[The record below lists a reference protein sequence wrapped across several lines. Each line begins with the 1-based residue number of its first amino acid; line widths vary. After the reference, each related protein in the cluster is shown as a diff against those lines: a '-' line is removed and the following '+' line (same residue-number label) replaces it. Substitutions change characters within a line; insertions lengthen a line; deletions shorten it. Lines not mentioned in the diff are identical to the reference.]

1 VLQPLFGIHDEPL
14 DPCLDQPSDMKVLLV
29 EDEEDLVH
37 VIAVALRESGFAVDV
52 SQDGEEGLAKAQLG
66 DYDAIV
72 LDIMLPRLDGW
83 TVLSRLRQT
92 KSTPVLLLTARD
104 AVADRVEGLNL
115 GADDYLTKPFDLEEL
130 IARLRALIRRSAG
143 APAPIIILGA
153 VEIDTAA
160 RTVSRDGEPVEL
172 SAKEY
177 ALLELL
183 ALHRGRL
190 VTRTMIYEHIY
201 GEEDDTL
208 SNVVDVYVSNLRR
221 KLGSEIIETRRGQ
234 GYIIRA

>member
-1 VLQPLFGIHDEPL
+1 
-14 DPCLDQPSDMKVLLV
+14 MKVLLV
-29 EDEEDLVH
+29 EDEEDLLQVL
-37 VIAVALRESGFAVDV
+37 ATALRESGFSVDLAA
-52 SQDGEEGLAKAQLG
+52 DGMEGLAKGATE

-72 LDIMLPRLDGW
+72 LDLMLPRMDGW
-83 TVLSRLRQT
+83 TVLSELRKT

-115 GADDYLTKPFDLEEL
+115 GADDYVTKPFELEEL
-130 IARLRALIRRSAG
+130 IARLRALIRRSVG
-143 APAPIIILGA
+143 SPSPIVSLGT

-160 RTVSRDGEPVEL
+160 RTVTLGGQPVEL

-183 ALHRGRL
+183 SLHRGRL

-208 SNVVDVYVSNLRR
+208 SNVVDVYVSNLRK
-221 KLGSEIIETRRGQ
+221 KLGSDLIETRRGQ
-234 GYIIRA
+234 GYIIRVNDEQNND

>member
-1 VLQPLFGIHDEPL
+1 
-14 DPCLDQPSDMKVLLV
+14 MKVLVV
-29 EDEEDLVH
+29 EDEEDLLQ
-37 VIAVALRESGFAVDV
+37 VIGTALRENGFAVDLAA
-52 SQDGEEGLAKAQLG
+52 DGRDGLAKGESG

-72 LDIMLPRLDGW
+72 LDIMLPHLNGW
-83 TVLSRLRQT
+83 AVLSELRKT
-92 KSTPVLLLTARD
+92 KTTPVLLLTARD
-104 AVADRVEGLNL
+104 AVADRVEGLNR

-143 APAPIIILGA
+143 SPSPIIHIGP

-160 RTVSRDGEPVEL
+160 RSVTKSGTPIEL

-221 KLGSEIIETRRGQ
+221 KLGSELIETRRGQ
-234 GYIIRA
+234 GYIIRT

>member
-1 VLQPLFGIHDEPL
+1 
-14 DPCLDQPSDMKVLLV
+14 MKVLLV
-29 EDEEDLVH
+29 EDEEDLLH
-37 VIAVALRESGFAVDV
+37 VTATALRESGFSVDLAR
-52 SQDGEEGLAKAQLG
+52 DGMEGLVKAETA

-72 LDIMLPRLDGW
+72 LDLMLPRMDGW
-83 TVLSRLRQT
+83 EVLSRLRQS
-92 KSTPVLLLTARD
+92 KATPVLILTARD
-104 AVADRVEGLNL
+104 ALADRVEGLNR
-115 GADDYLTKPFDLEEL
+115 GADDYLTKPFELEEL

-143 APAPIIILGA
+143 SPSPI
-153 VEIDTAA
+153 VEVAGVQIDTAA
-160 RTVSRDGEPVEL
+160 RTVTKRGEVVEL

-190 VTRTMIYEHIY
+190 VTRSMIYEHIY

-221 KLGSEIIETRRGQ
+221 KLGSELIETRRGQ
-234 GYIIRA
+234 GYIIRP

>member
-1 VLQPLFGIHDEPL
+1 
-14 DPCLDQPSDMKVLLV
+14 MKVLIV
-29 EDEEDLVH
+29 EDEEDLLH
-37 VIAVALRESGFAVDV
+37 VTATALRESGFSVDLAR
-52 SQDGEEGLAKAQLG
+52 DGMEGLVKGETA

-72 LDIMLPRLDGW
+72 LDLMLPQLDGW
-83 TVLSRLRQT
+83 EVLSRLR
-92 KSTPVLLLTARD
+92 KSKATPVLILTARD
-104 AVADRVEGLNL
+104 ALADRVEGLNR
-115 GADDYLTKPFDLEEL
+115 GADDYLTKPFELEEL

-143 APAPIIILGA
+143 SPSPIVDVAGIQ
-153 VEIDTAA
+153 IDTAA
-160 RTVSRDGEPVEL
+160 RTVSKRGESVEL

-190 VTRTMIYEHIY
+190 VTRSMIYEHIY

-221 KLGSEIIETRRGQ
+221 KLGSEVIETRRGQ
-234 GYIIRA
+234 GYIVRP

>member
-1 VLQPLFGIHDEPL
+1 
-14 DPCLDQPSDMKVLLV
+14 MRVLLV
-29 EDEEDLVH
+29 EDEEDLLQ
-37 VIAVALRESGFAVDV
+37 VISTALRESGFSVDLAA
-52 SQDGEEGLAKAQLG
+52 DGALGLAKG
-66 DYDAIV
+66 ESEDYDAIV
-72 LDIMLPRLDGW
+72 LDLMLPRLDGW
-83 TVLSRLRQT
+83 SVLTELRKS

-104 AVADRVEGLNL
+104 AVADRVQGLNR

-130 IARLRALIRRSAG
+130 IARLRALIRRSVG
-143 APAPIIILGA
+143 SPMPVVDLGS

-160 RTVSRDGEPVEL
+160 RTVTRDGQPIEL

-221 KLGSEIIETRRGQ
+221 KLGSELIETKRGQ
-234 GYIIRA
+234 GYIIR

>member
-1 VLQPLFGIHDEPL
+1 
-14 DPCLDQPSDMKVLLV
+14 MKVLLV
-29 EDEEDLVH
+29 EDEEDLLH
-37 VIAVALRESGFAVDV
+37 VTATALRESGFSVDLAR
-52 SQDGEEGLAKAQLG
+52 DGMEGLVKAETA

-72 LDIMLPRLDGW
+72 LDLMLPRMDGW
-83 TVLSRLRQT
+83 EVLSRLRQSKT
-92 KSTPVLLLTARD
+92 TPVLILTARD
-104 AVADRVEGLNL
+104 ALADRVEGLNR
-115 GADDYLTKPFDLEEL
+115 GADDYLTKPFELEEL

-143 APAPIIILGA
+143 SPSPI
-153 VEIDTAA
+153 VEVAGVQIDTAA
-160 RTVSRDGEPVEL
+160 RTVMKRGEVVEL

-190 VTRTMIYEHIY
+190 VTRSMIYEHIY

-221 KLGSEIIETRRGQ
+221 KLGSELIETRRGQ
-234 GYIIRA
+234 GYIIRP

>member
-1 VLQPLFGIHDEPL
+1 
-14 DPCLDQPSDMKVLLV
+14 MKVLLV
-29 EDEEDLVH
+29 EDEEDLLQ
-37 VIAVALRESGFAVDV
+37 VISTALRESGFSVDLAA
-52 SQDGEEGLAKAQLG
+52 DGAEGLAKGQG
-66 DYDAIV
+66 EDYDAIV
-72 LDIMLPRLDGW
+72 LDLMLPRMDGW
-83 TVLSRLRQT
+83 TVLTELRKT
-92 KSTPVLLLTARD
+92 KATPVLLLTARD
-104 AVADRVEGLNL
+104 AVADRVEGLNR

-130 IARLRALIRRSAG
+130 IARLRALIRRSVG
-143 APAPIIILGA
+143 SPAPVINLA
-153 VEIDTAA
+153 SVEIDTAA
-160 RTVSRDGEPVEL
+160 RTVTRDGQPVEL

-221 KLGSEIIETRRGQ
+221 KLGSELIETRRGQ
-234 GYIIRA
+234 GYIIGK

>member
-1 VLQPLFGIHDEPL
+1 
-14 DPCLDQPSDMKVLLV
+14 MKVLLV
-29 EDEEDLVH
+29 EDEEDLLLVT
-37 VIAVALRESGFAVDV
+37 ATALRESGFSVDLAR
-52 SQDGEEGLAKAQLG
+52 DGLEGLAKGETA

-72 LDIMLPRLDGW
+72 LDLMLPGLDGW
-83 TVLSRLRQT
+83 TVLSQLRKN
-92 KSTPVLLLTARD
+92 KSTPVLILTARD
-104 AVADRVEGLNL
+104 AVADRVEGLNR
-115 GADDYLTKPFDLEEL
+115 GADDYLTKPYELEEL

-143 APAPIIILGA
+143 SPSPI
-153 VEIDTAA
+153 VEVAGVQIDTAA
-160 RTVSRDGEPVEL
+160 RTVTKRGAVVEL

-190 VTRTMIYEHIY
+190 VTRSMIYEHIY

-221 KLGSEIIETRRGQ
+221 KLGSDLIETRRGQ
-234 GYIIRA
+234 GYIVRG

>member
-1 VLQPLFGIHDEPL
+1 
-14 DPCLDQPSDMKVLLV
+14 MKVLLV
-29 EDEEDLVH
+29 EDEEDLLH
-37 VIAVALRESGFAVDV
+37 VTATALRESGFSVDLAR
-52 SQDGEEGLAKAQLG
+52 DGMEGLVKAETA

-72 LDIMLPRLDGW
+72 LDLMLPRMDGW
-83 TVLSRLRQT
+83 EVLSRLRQSKT
-92 KSTPVLLLTARD
+92 TPVLILTARD
-104 AVADRVEGLNL
+104 ALADRVEGLNR
-115 GADDYLTKPFDLEEL
+115 GADDYLTKPFELEEL

-143 APAPIIILGA
+143 SPSPI
-153 VEIDTAA
+153 VEVAGVQIDTAA
-160 RTVSRDGEPVEL
+160 RTVMKHGEVVEL

-190 VTRTMIYEHIY
+190 VTRSMIYEHIY

-221 KLGSEIIETRRGQ
+221 KLGSELIETRRGQ
-234 GYIIRA
+234 GYIIRP